1 MMKVILSAT
10 SRNLG
15 FESSPFKITQQFVDI
30 MVGIQNNMYGYYK
43 ILVLQGSQLNCFSKE
58 NVTLGLRER
67 FHLNITDEQLK
78 FNVENM
84 IESSLNSLTT
94 RVYDTFQY
102 YINGTSK

>member
-1 MMKVILSAT
+1 
-10 SRNLG
+10 
-15 FESSPFKITQQFVDI
+15 

-43 ILVLQGSQLNCFSKE
+43 ILVLQGLLSARKLMHKLILIVEIMLHGSQLNCFSKE

-67 FHLNITDEQLK
+67 FHLNMTDEQLK